1 MIPGSPPKRRCHS
14 PYPITTTGGAPGRS
28 SSSRRGR
35 PRIGGTR
42 ASRNPDAVMRAART
56 NAPPPP
62 GMHSVRSSPTNAE
75 RSRTDSSPP
84 RRARRSWSDSRAGL
98 PGFLA
103 SAYWSET
110 THSPAS
116 NGRLASNS
124 AWMKPNPLAPMA
136 MATEMPMTDTSD
148 NPGYF
153 PSIRTPE
160 LHVEPGEGDLVE
172 DMETP
177 RGSRVRSVT
186 FDVAELEARLPGCLL
201 RRQAAPNQVRGPQL
215 QMVAEFLR
223 YLGLDV
229 VATALAAPERTEPRE
244 QTMHVISPVEWR
256 AAPSRWPRPGG
267 SSSPPHRPNASAPP
281 RSVGSTS
288 PVGCSR
294 SLPTRSR

>member
-1 MIPGSPPKRRCHS
+1 
-14 PYPITTTGGAPGRS
+14 
-28 SSSRRGR
+28 
-35 PRIGGTR
+35 
-42 ASRNPDAVMRAART
+42 
-56 NAPPPP
+56 
-62 GMHSVRSSPTNAE
+62 SPTNAE
-75 RSRTDSSPP
+75 RSRTDSSPS
-84 RRARRSWSDSRAGL
+84 RRARKSWSDSRAGL

-103 SAYWSET
+103 SAYW
-110 THSPAS
+110 
-116 NGRLASNS
+116 
-124 AWMKPNPLAPMA
+124 MA

-201 RRQAAPNQVRGPQL
+201 RRQAAPNQVLGPQL

-294 SLPTRSR
+294 SLPTRSRCIPGARGGRAPGRARPAGPGERHP